1 MVYRVFTVFLR
12 PQTVHNLFKLCYPGW
27 DRLFRNHTTGDA
39 VSRVSRRIALQVIG
53 LGVNHQRRPAI
64 AEQRM
69 AVVAERDVLVHDLEL
84 GCALSVYGEVVHV
97 ASMVAFRILQ
107 AMLFTLRIEVRA
119 GGFEI
124 RRIALWFLM
133 KVQRV
138 LSRRQAVE
146 AELHGHA

>member
-1 MVYRVFTVFLR
+1 M
-12 PQTVHNLFKLCYPGW
+12 
-27 DRLFRNHTTGDA
+27 
-39 VSRVSRRIALQVIG
+39 
-53 LGVNHQRRPAI
+53 NHQRRPAI